1 MKTKIN
7 LTSILFVILI
17 LGSNCKKDP
26 PPPIADFS
34 FIGDNAPAPSEIIF
48 TSSSTNADSYFWEF
62 GDGSSSKEQNPR
74 HTYNIEGTYS
84 VKLTASGEGGTNS
97 ISKNLVIL
105 DPEPTAATIN
115 FTVVGDQDFEQTI
128 YPSVLLGLSNLISKS
143 NSDFF
148 DISLKNPKANSVLKI
163 VIQSSTLNLETIFQT
178 QMAIKGQTYTF
189 SPLIKWNYA
198 TLKSLNQPGNVDLTF
213 VCFINDKEID
223 RKNLRFGYRSAN
235 ECVYGLI
242 DTKGNYVDLKWMF
255 AAFVNEDNPK
265 IDELLGVTLSYNVVS
280 SFSGYQGTEADVLKQ
295 VSALWFY
302 LQSHSVKY
310 SSITSSSNPSQ
321 KVFSQYVRFFND
333 VYNNTQAN
341 CVDGSVFLASILKK
355 IGINPIL
362 ITVPGHMYLGY
373 YTLQDKSKI
382 RLLETTAVGQVNLAE
397 IYEDA
402 VYVYNL
408 SKYRNYISDQT
419 WNSYF
424 DGNISLNAVKREISY
439 NNFIDATNY
448 QISNYNSNI
457 SKFSD
462 PNNHDYK
469 RYDIDDLRKTV
480 QPIGNKK

>member
-1 MKTKIN
+1 MKSKIT
-7 LTSILFVILI
+7 LTSILIAILI
-17 LGSNCKKDP
+17 LVSDCKKDP

-34 FIGDNAPAPSEIIF
+34 FTGDNAPAPCDITF
-48 TSSSTNADSYFWEF
+48 TSSSTNADSYYWEF
-62 GDGSSSKEQNPR
+62 GDGTNSKEKNPK
-74 HTYNIEGTYS
+74 HTYNTEGTYS
-84 VKLTASGEGGTNS
+84 VKLTAEGEGGTNS
-97 ISKNLVIL
+97 ISKSLVIL
-105 DPEPTAATIN
+105 EPEPTAASIN
-115 FTVVGDQDFEQTI
+115 FTVVGDQDLEQII
-128 YPSVLLGLSNLISKS
+128 YPSVLLGLANLISES
-143 NSDFF
+143 NEDFF
-148 DISLKNPKANSVLKI
+148 DFSIKNPKANSNLKI
-163 VIQSSTLNLETIFQT
+163 VIQSSSLNTETIFQT

-189 SPLIKWNYA
+189 SPLIKWNYV
-198 TLKSLNQPGNVDLTF
+198 TLKSLNQPGNVDITF
-213 VCFINDKEID
+213 VCYINDKEID

-280 SFSGYQGTEADVLKQ
+280 NFIGYQGTETDVLKQ
-295 VSALWFY
+295 VSALWYY
-302 LQSHSVKY
+302 LQAHSVKY
-310 SSITSSSNPSQ
+310 SSITASSNPSQ

-355 IGINPIL
+355 IGINPLL

-382 RLLETTAVGQVNLAE
+382 RLLETTAVGQVDLAE

-408 SKYRNYISDQT
+408 TKYRNYITDQT
-419 WNSYF
+419 WNDYF
-424 DGNISLNAVKREISY
+424 SGIISLNAVKREISY
-439 NNFIDATNY
+439 NNFIEATNY
-448 QISNYNSNI
+448 QISNYNTNI
-457 SKFSD
+457 SKFND

-469 RYDIDDLRKTV
+469 MFDIEALRKVV